1 MIKVKNSQLNKKEEK
16 LLLGMLSKLPD
27 DYQDFYIT
35 KNDMRLFIKENFEVV
50 AKGLQKGDYIIY
62 DTEESGIL
70 FVLGYSDK
78 FKRKYI
84 KLLTKDAITADKLIA
99 MMLLNI
105 EEDLYIK
112 INKRN
117 PLIKTLKYWNFE
129 FKAGRG
135 KEVLMIR
142 RHKLCSLQSKQ
153 K

>member
-35 KNDMRLFIKENFEVV
+35 KSNMRLFIKDNPEIIM
-50 AKGLQKGDYIIY
+50 KDLQKGDYIIY
-62 DTEESGIL
+62 DTEEKGIL

-99 MMLLNI
+99 MLLINI

-117 PLIKTLKYWNFE
+117 PLLETLKCWDFE

-142 RHKLCSLQSKQ
+142 RRK
-153 K
+153 